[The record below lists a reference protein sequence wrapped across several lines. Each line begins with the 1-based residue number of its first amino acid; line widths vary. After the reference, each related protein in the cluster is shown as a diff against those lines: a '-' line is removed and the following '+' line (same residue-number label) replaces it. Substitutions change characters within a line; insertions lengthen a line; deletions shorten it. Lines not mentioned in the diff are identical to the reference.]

1 MFPADQRFVAD
12 DALLPGGDDRL
23 IGDVELV
30 LRERVAQIVFERLAV
45 LRPDE
50 QFRAVEAVDA
60 APVGLGG
67 VEREIGVADQAFRIL
82 AVLGGDRDADR
93 ARSEEHTSELQSLM
107 RISYAVFCLTNKK

>member
-45 LRPDE
+45 LRLDE

-60 APVGLGG
+60 APYGLGG
-67 VEREIGVADQAFRIL
+67 VEREIGVADQAFIIL
-82 AVLGGDRDADR
+82 AVHWGGREALL
-93 ARSEEHTSELQSLM
+93 AF
-107 RISYAVFCLTNKK
+107 ATNQRPQRTTLEVGK